1 MNNAIQDSNIS
12 EKDYAFSNGEVN
24 SYQKL
29 KGKIRKKIE
38 IFLLHVPKNRLF
50 GCQ

>member
-29 KGKIRKKIE
+29 KGKIRKKDWN
-38 IFLLHVPKNRLF
+38 IFTTCSKK
-50 GCQ
+50 